1 MKLTHKN
8 VTTIS
13 IPRELKEK
21 LDGIKGDAAYFELLD
36 GLLKIV
42 SPEVISE
49 LDLLKQQ
56 NESYGDV
63 ILRILR
69 AGRRD
74 ANELEG
80 FIRLIKQDKKEGRI
94 RIEGNRVRIEPVE

>member
-1 MKLTHKN
+1 MKLKSGN

-13 IPRELKEK
+13 VPKELKAR
-21 LDGIKGDAAYFELLD
+21 LDELKGDAAYFELLD
-36 GLLKIV
+36 GFLKV
-42 SPEVISE
+42 LSPEVVRE
-49 LDLLKQQ
+49 LDLLKRP